1 MAQELSHD
9 IKSGYAHINGIN
21 MYHEIY
27 GDGEPLVLIH
37 GGGST
42 IQSSFGRIIPL
53 IAKSRKIV
61 AMELQA
67 HGRTNDRDAPE
78 SFEQDA
84 DDVAA
89 LLQYLDIKKASFFGF
104 SNGGNTAMQIAIR
117 HPQIVQKI
125 ILGSTIYK
133 REELFEGFFEGM
145 QQATIDHMPQVLKD
159 AFLQVNPNKDQLQVM
174 FEKDRGRMLHFK
186 DFPAAALHSIK
197 VPVFVIAADKDVATH
212 KHTLELLKHFKNAQ
226 NQLMIIPGTH
236 GSYIQTAESSGG
248 SAAITNMTVEA
259 IENFLAEE

>member
-1 MAQELSHD
+1 MAHELSHD

-21 MYHEIY
+21 MYYEIY
-27 GDGEPLVLIH
+27 GEGEVLVLIH

-42 IQSSFGRIIPL
+42 IQSSFGRLIPL
-53 IAKSRKIV
+53 IGKNRKIV

-67 HGRTNDRDAPE
+67 HGRTSDRDADE

-89 LLQYLDIKKASFFGF
+89 LLQHLNIKKASFLGF

-117 HPQIVQKI
+117 HPQLVQKL

-133 REELFEGFFEGM
+133 REGLLDGFFEGM

-159 AFLQVNPNKDQLQVM
+159 AFLQVNPNRDQLQVM
-174 FEKDRGRMLHFK
+174 FNKDRERMLHFK
-186 DFPAAALHSIK
+186 SFPESALNAIQ
-197 VPVFVIAADKDVATH
+197 VPVFVIATDRDVASNL
-212 KHTLELLKHFKNAQ
+212 HTAEMYSHFKNPQ
-226 NQLMIIPGTH
+226 NRLMIVSGAH
-236 GSYIQTAESSGG
+236 GCYIEAAESSGG
-248 SAAITNMTVEA
+248 STALTHLTVEA
-259 IENFLAEE
+259 IEKFLAG